1 MAKEKAIQTKVV
13 GRYKGHNVTA
23 NKNVNISFVCGYDQ
37 LTSYIQLIQF
47 LNIDVDVIAKLPDEK
62 PMKLGIFRVK
72 DVKIDHD
79 GEGVLKFNGMDD
91 FVDTDAINKLVGS
104 ELIQIRFKGIV
115 ELEDDDYEDDDE

>member
-1 MAKEKAIQTKVV
+1 MIQTKVV
-13 GRYKGHNVTA
+13 GKYNGHNVTA
-23 NKNVNISFVCGYDQ
+23 NKNVNIGFVCGYDQ

-47 LNIDVDVIAKLPDEK
+47 LNIDVDIVTKLPDAK
-62 PMKLGIFRVK
+62 PMKLGLFRVK

-104 ELIQIRFKGIV
+104 ELIQIRFKGVV
-115 ELEDDDYEDDDE
+115 ELEDDDDNEEE